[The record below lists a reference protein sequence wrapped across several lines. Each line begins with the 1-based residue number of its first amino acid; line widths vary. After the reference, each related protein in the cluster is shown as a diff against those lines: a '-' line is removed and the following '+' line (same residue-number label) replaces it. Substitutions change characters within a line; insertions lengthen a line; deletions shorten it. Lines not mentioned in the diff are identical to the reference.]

1 MNQST
6 NEISYKP
13 VRLYLHSIL
22 TMSLKECQTKSFGM
36 NLLLHA
42 IFKFCTT
49 KRLCKQFSMHLFK
62 VIFRV
67 WRNEWHTPKKQ
78 AQETAD
84 CMSVTIL
91 EKLLTNPKIYHTVI
105 PGIQMKQTDVR
116 LQPVALMQLRSSN
129 SYNLHLNWGLECDT
143 VVSKEKGQ
151 YIT

>member
-1 MNQST
+1 
-6 NEISYKP
+6 
-13 VRLYLHSIL
+13 
-22 TMSLKECQTKSFGM
+22 
-36 NLLLHA
+36 
-42 IFKFCTT
+42 
-49 KRLCKQFSMHLFK
+49 
-62 VIFRV
+62 
-67 WRNEWHTPKKQ
+67 
-78 AQETAD
+78 
-84 CMSVTIL
+84 MSVTIL